1 MNLEKLFLGKNKI
14 TRLEVKQSPN
24 DDGGYVV
31 MVIIMIVV
39 MMMTTTTMMMKM
51 VMVMVSCLWRVQGLG
66 SLKKLR
72 LLSIQSN
79 RITVLEGLEELDSL
93 EELYVSNNGIRE
105 IRGLQRNVS
114 GLLHV
119 CVCTASMNSRA
130 SVYYCLDMAVY
141 TLPVYMLA

>member
-24 DDGGYVV
+24 DDGYVV
-31 MVIIMIVV
+31 MVRIMILV
-39 MMMTTTTMMMKM
+39 MVMTTMMMM
-51 VMVMVSCLWRVQGLG
+51 MMMMMVMVSCLWRVQGLG

-119 CVCTASMNSRA
+119 CVYSLNE
-130 SVYYCLDMAVY
+130 L
-141 TLPVYMLA
+141 